1 MSDQFINGYSKK
13 EERLNILTHAFGL
26 FASLMV
32 FFFFILKSVE
42 STNKHSMLSSII
54 FGCSL
59 CVLYAAST
67 IYHSAVEPNK
77 RKKLKIFDHTSIYV
91 LIAGTYTPFCLVTLN
106 NKIGWII
113 LIAVWLMAFIGII
126 IKFFFIGKFDLLSTI
141 MYVAMGWIIVFAI
154 KPLIANLPNDGLLWL
169 IGGGIAYT
177 IGAVFYMVKK
187 IKFNHAIFHMFV
199 LLGSFCHVMS
209 IYHYIL

>member
-1 MSDQFINGYSKK
+1 MSDQLINGYTKE
-13 EERLNILTHAFGL
+13 EERLNILTHGFGF
-26 FASLMV
+26 FASLV
-32 FFFFILKSVE
+32 AFTFFIIKSIE
-42 STNKHSMLSSII
+42 STNKHSLLSSII
-54 FGCSL
+54 FGLSL

-67 IYHSAVEPNK
+67 IYHSAVESNK
-77 RKKLKIFDHTSIYV
+77 RRKLKIFDHTSIYV

-154 KPLIANLPNDGLLWL
+154 KPLIANLPHDGLLWL
-169 IGGGIAYT
+169 VAGGVAYT
-177 IGAVFYMVKK
+177 IGAVFYMIKR
-187 IKFNHAIFHMFV
+187 IKFNHTIFHVFV
-199 LLGSFCHVMS
+199 LIGSFCHVMS
-209 IYHYIL
+209 VYHYVL